1 MLVKIMKPDF
11 EFGNENG
18 SLVQLVRDGW
28 KQVNVLYSKKDSE
41 RGGHYHKICNEAFYI
56 VEGKIKLILENE
68 NENEESEFEK
78 GDMFMITPFLKHIF
92 IFLEDT
98 IMVSMYDKGVELEDG
113 GKDIYV

>member
-11 EFGNENG
+11 KFENENG
-18 SLVQLVRDGW
+18 SLVQLVREGW
-28 KQVNVLYSKKDSE
+28 NQVNVLYSKKDSE

-56 VEGKIKLILENE
+56 IEGKIKLILENNNDKEE
-68 NENEESEFEK
+68 NEFKK
-78 GDMFMITPFLKHIF
+78 GDMFMIVPFIKHRF
-92 IFLEDT
+92 IFLEET